1 MKSLCTVVLAALGTL
16 ACASTIGLDKQ
27 ENTYSAME
35 GSHAIETDLRDARL
49 GDIDVEGATSK
60 RVNERLQLDFTLAN
74 TLNAKVKFELQV
86 RWFNGPGEKPISVG
100 PWRPLFLEAGA
111 SKAMTVVAPTTT
123 CVGWQIATR
132 SSHTSN

>member
-1 MKSLCTVVLAALGTL
+1 MKSLCTALLACLGTF
-16 ACASTIGLDKQ
+16 ACATPIGLDKQ

-35 GSHAIETDLRDARL
+35 GSHQVATDLRDARL
-49 GDIDVEGATSK
+49 GDIEVEDPISK
-60 RVNERLQLDFTLAN
+60 RVNDQLQLDFTLTN
-74 TLNAKVKFELQV
+74 TLNAKVKFEMQV
-86 RWFNGPGEKPISVG
+86 RWFNGAGEKPFSVG
-100 PWRPLFLEAGA
+100 PWRPTFLEAHA